1 MSEKSRKLRA
11 VFNYK
16 EKKIKKNLNQKNKS
30 MYTFSEIKQI
40 FDNCSTWQELEEV
53 SAIFGFL
60 FKENWIKSKTAY
72 NCIVQL
78 CDAAFRRLENI

>member
-1 MSEKSRKLRA
+1 
-11 VFNYK
+11 
-16 EKKIKKNLNQKNKS
+16 

-60 FKENWIKSKTAY
+60 LKENWIKSETAY
-72 NCIVQL
+72 NSIVQL